1 MDRIR
6 VAVQIHGI
14 VQGVGFRY
22 FTRRTA
28 QSLGL
33 SGWVRNLPDGTVEA
47 VLEGPRTDVETS
59 LAALR
64 QGPAGSRVDRLKID
78 HQDYQ
83 GDVEAFE
90 VRF

>member
-1 MDRIR
+1 
-6 VAVQIHGI
+6 
-14 VQGVGFRY
+14 
-22 FTRRTA
+22 
-28 QSLGL
+28 
-33 SGWVRNLPDGTVEA
+33 
-47 VLEGPRTDVETS
+47 VETS